1 MKKLNYLIFFLFFI
15 TLNFSANSK
24 ILIKYKVDDEI
35 ITNIDIIDE
44 KNYLLFIRPNLKK
57 LSDKEI
63 SKISENSIVQEIIKK
78 KELKKI
84 FKNDQNLIYKR
95 DQKESF

>member
-1 MKKLNYLIFFLFFI
+1 MKKLNYLIFLFFI

-44 KNYLLFIRPNLKK
+44 KNYLLFIRPNLKNC
-57 LSDKEI
+57 L
-63 SKISENSIVQEIIKK
+63 IKK
-78 KELKKI
+78 LLKFQKI
-84 FKNDQNLIYKR
+84 QLFKR
-95 DQKESF
+95 